1 MMTEEQHE
9 KNQELPADLP
19 PEIQTAI
26 KERGGLAGIAA
37 DLPDD
42 VCAEE
47 QSVMHRACTDPVRLK
62 ILALLQGGPLCVC
75 VIKTLL
81 DQPDSR
87 LSYHLSV
94 LKKAGLIDGTPCA
107 NWIIYRLTPQGS
119 AWMGCVCAS
128 RDLSLQRR

>member
-1 MMTEEQHE
+1 MTTPE
-9 KNQELPADLP
+9 KQEDLPELPADLP
-19 PEIQTAI
+19 TEIKTAI
-26 KERGGLAGIAA
+26 KERGGLVGIAA

-42 VCAEE
+42 GCAEE

-81 DQPDSR
+81 DLPDSR

-94 LKKAGLIDGTPCA
+94 LKKAGLIEGSPCA
-107 NWIIYRLTPQGS
+107 NWIIYRLTPQGG

-128 RDLSLQRR
+128 RDLSLHRR